1 MNSQGLT
8 NNIDWKLVFL
18 YLLLVII
25 GLLNIYSTTLDI
37 NSSSFDFSS
46 EYGKHLNFVI
56 FSIIIAIAIL
66 NINYKIFE
74 RFSVIYYIIGLLSI
88 IGLHFFGTE
97 IKGQTNWYKIGPITI
112 QPAEFAKT
120 ATALFFAKYLSDM
133 QTKIERFK
141 DQLIAFVILGLPFL
155 LLITEDA
162 GSALIF
168 LSLFIVLY
176 REGLHI
182 IYALIGFSMAFLF
195 LLAIFVNPIYIVIA
209 IFLGMTYLYLKSN
222 RKNLI
227 KNIFLFLI
235 IAGYT
240 FSVDYVYDNLLK
252 EHHKDRINVLFSN
265 NISKSSEGYN
275 VDQSMITIGS
285 GGFFG
290 KGYMQG
296 TQTKG
301 GFVPERTTDYIF
313 TSIGEEWG
321 FLGCLVLISIYV
333 LLLLRILF
341 LAERQRTKFARI
353 YGYCV
358 ASILFL
364 HFFLNLTMLI
374 KLFPTIGVP
383 LPFLSYGGSSML
395 SFTILLFIFIKIDAH
410 KYNDW

>member
-1 MNSQGLT
+1 MIKQGLT
-8 NNIDWKLVFL
+8 NKIDWRLVFL
-18 YLLLVII
+18 YILIVTI
-25 GLLNIYSTTLDI
+25 GWLNIYSTSVNLNATSYD
-37 NSSSFDFSS
+37 SSAL
-46 EYGKHLNFVI
+46 YAKQLNFIV
-56 FSIIIAIAIL
+56 FSAVIAIAIL
-66 NINYKIFE
+66 NINHKIFE
-74 RFSVIYYIIGLLSI
+74 RFSVFYYIIGLLSI

-141 DQLIAFVILGLPFL
+141 DQLISFVILGLPFL

-168 LSLFIVLY
+168 LAFFIVLY
-176 REGLHI
+176 REELPI
-182 IYALIGFSMAFLF
+182 IYAVIGFTMVSLF
-195 LLAIFVNPIYIVIA
+195 LLAIFINPIYI
-209 IFLGMTYLYLKSN
+209 IFSILIVMIYLYFKSD
-222 RKNLI
+222 RKHLSN
-227 KNIFLFLI
+227 KIFLFLLLS
-235 IAGYT
+235 GYIY
-240 FSVDYVYDNLLK
+240 SVDYLYDNVLK
-252 EHHKDRINVLFSN
+252 EHHKDRINVLFSD
-265 NISKSSEGYN
+265 NISRSSEGYN

-285 GGFFG
+285 GGFLG

-296 TQTKG
+296 TQTIG
-301 GFVPERTTDYIF
+301 GFVPEQSTDYIF

-321 FLGCLVLISIYV
+321 FLGAFFVITIFV
-333 LLLLRILF
+333 LLFLRIIF

-364 HFFLNLTMLI
+364 HFFVNLTMLV

>member
-1 MNSQGLT
+1 MIKQGLT
-8 NNIDWKLVFL
+8 NKIDWRLVFL
-18 YLLLVII
+18 YILIVTI
-25 GLLNIYSTTLDI
+25 GWLNIYSTSVNLNATSYD
-37 NSSSFDFSS
+37 SSAL
-46 EYGKHLNFVI
+46 YAKQLNFIV
-56 FSIIIAIAIL
+56 FSAVIAIAIL
-66 NINYKIFE
+66 NINHKIFE
-74 RFSVIYYIIGLLSI
+74 RFSVFYYIIGLLSI

-141 DQLIAFVILGLPFL
+141 DQLISFVILGLPFL

-168 LSLFIVLY
+168 LAFFIVLY
-176 REGLHI
+176 REELPI
-182 IYALIGFSMAFLF
+182 IYAVIGFTMVSLF
-195 LLAIFVNPIYIVIA
+195 LLAIFINPIYI
-209 IFLGMTYLYLKSN
+209 IFSILIVMIYLHFKSD
-222 RKNLI
+222 RKHLS
-227 KNIFLFLI
+227 KKIFLFLLLS
-235 IAGYT
+235 GYIY
-240 FSVDYVYDNLLK
+240 SVDYLYDNVLK
-252 EHHKDRINVLFSN
+252 EHHKDRINVLFSD
-265 NISKSSEGYN
+265 NISRSSEGYN

-285 GGFFG
+285 GGFLG

-296 TQTKG
+296 TQTIG
-301 GFVPERTTDYIF
+301 GFVPEQSTDYIF

-321 FLGCLVLISIYV
+321 FLGAFFVITIFV
-333 LLLLRILF
+333 LLFLRIIF

-364 HFFLNLTMLI
+364 HFFVNLTMLV

>member
-1 MNSQGLT
+1 MNNKGLS
-8 NNIDWKLVFL
+8 NNVDWRLVFL
-18 YLLLVII
+18 YLLIVTI
-25 GLLNIYSTTLDI
+25 GWINIYSTTLNA
-37 NSSSFDFSS
+37 NSTSFNFSS
-46 EYGKHLNFVI
+46 EYGKQLIFII
-56 FSIIIAIAIL
+56 FSGVVAISIL
-66 NINYKIFE
+66 NINHKIFE
-74 RFSVIYYIIGLLSI
+74 RFSVIYYILGLFAIL
-88 IGLHFFGTE
+88 GLHFFGTE
-97 IKGQTNWYKIGPITI
+97 IKGQTNWYKIGSITI

-120 ATALFFAKYLSDM
+120 ATALFMAKYLSDM

-141 DQLIAFVILGLPFL
+141 DHMISFLILGLPFL

-168 LSLFIVLY
+168 LAFFIVLF
-176 REGLHI
+176 REGLPI
-182 IYALIGFSMAFLF
+182 IYAIVGFLLVFLF
-195 LLAIFVNPIYIVIA
+195 LSAIFVNPINLTIAVFLVLIYFYIKSEKKY
-209 IFLGMTYLYLKSN
+209 LG
-222 RKNLI
+222 R
-227 KNIFLFLI
+227 NIFLFLL

-240 FSVDYVYDNLLK
+240 FSVDYLYDNILK
-252 EHHKDRINVLFSN
+252 EHHKDRINVLFSD

-296 TQTKG
+296 TQTMG
-301 GFVPERTTDYIF
+301 GFVPEKSTDYIF

-321 FLGCLVLISIYV
+321 FLGSFVVIGIFVLMF
-333 LLLLRILF
+333 LRILF
-341 LAERQRTKFARI
+341 LAERQRSKFARI

-358 ASILFL
+358 AAILFL
-364 HFFLNLTMLI
+364 HFFVNLTMLV

-395 SFTILLFIFIKIDAH
+395 SFTILLFIFVKIDAH

>member
-1 MNSQGLT
+1 MSYKGLSNS
-8 NNIDWKLVFL
+8 IDWR
-18 YLLLVII
+18 LVILYFSLITI
-25 GLLNIYSTTLDI
+25 GWLNIYSTSVNLNADG
-37 NSSSFDFSS
+37 FDFSRL
-46 EYGKHLNFVI
+46 YAKQLNFIV
-56 FSIIIAIAIL
+56 FSLIIVVVIL
-66 NINYKIFE
+66 NINHKIYE
-74 RFSVIYYIIGLLSI
+74 RFSVIYYIIGILAI

-133 QTKIERFK
+133 QTRIENFK
-141 DQLIAFVILGLPFL
+141 DQVIAFLILGVPFL

-168 LSLFIVLY
+168 LSFFIVLY
-176 REGLHI
+176 REGLSK
-182 IYALIGFSMAFLF
+182 IYFIIGFILLFLF
-195 LLAIFVNPIYIVIA
+195 LLAIFVNPIYISIGVLIIIIYA
-209 IFLGMTYLYLKSN
+209 FVKSK
-222 RKNLI
+222 RKYFFKHIL
-227 KNIFLFLI
+227 LFLI
-235 IAGYT
+235 SIGYV
-240 FSVDYVYDNLLK
+240 FSVDYIYDNVLK

-296 TQTKG
+296 TQTIG
-301 GFVPERTTDYIF
+301 GFVPEQSTDYIF

-321 FLGCLVLISIYV
+321 FLGCFVVIGIYV
-333 LLLLRILF
+333 LLFLRILF
-341 LAERQRTKFARI
+341 VAERQRSKFARI

-358 ASILFL
+358 ASVLFI
-364 HFFLNLTMLI
+364 HFFVNLTMLI

>member
-1 MNSQGLT
+1 MRNQGII
-8 NNIDWKLVFL
+8 NNIDWKLIFL
-18 YLLLVII
+18 FLSLVII
-25 GLLNIYSTTLDI
+25 GWINIYSTT
-37 NSSSFDFSS
+37 NFQGFGYKTST
-46 EYGKHLNFVI
+46 EYDKQLKFIVFALITG
-56 FSIIIAIAIL
+56 IIIL
-66 NINYKIFE
+66 NTNQKIYE
-74 RFSVIYYIIGLLSI
+74 RFSVIYYILGIISILGLY
-88 IGLHFFGTE
+88 FFGTE

-141 DQLIAFVILGLPFL
+141 DQLIAFIIMGIPFL

-168 LSLFIVLY
+168 LSLIIVLY
-176 REGLHI
+176 REGLSS
-182 IYALIGFSMAFLF
+182 IYAIVGFIMIFIF
-195 LLAIFVNPIYIVIA
+195 LLAIFINPIYISIL
-209 IFLGMTYLYLKSN
+209 IISIIIYSYYKSEKKYLL
-222 RKNLI
+222 
-227 KNIFLFLI
+227 KNIVLFLI
-235 IAGYT
+235 LTAYT
-240 FSVDYVYDNLLK
+240 FSVDFIYDKVLK
-252 EHHKDRINVLFSN
+252 EHHKDRINVLFNN

-296 TQTKG
+296 TQTIG
-301 GFVPERTTDYIF
+301 GFVPAQSTDYIF
-313 TSIGEEWG
+313 TTIGEEWG
-321 FLGCLVLISIYV
+321 FIGSFIVIGLYV

-341 LAERQRTKFARI
+341 LAERQRSKFARI

-358 ASILFL
+358 ASIIFI
-364 HFFLNLTMLI
+364 HFFVNLMMLI

-395 SFTILLFIFIKIDAH
+395 SFTILLFIFLKIDAH

>member
-1 MNSQGLT
+1 MNNQGLS

-18 YLLLVII
+18 YLLIVFI
-25 GLLNIYSTTLDI
+25 GWINIYSTSVNI
-37 NSSSFDFSS
+37 NSNNFDFTSL
-46 EYGKHLNFVI
+46 YAKQLNFII
-56 FSIIIAIAIL
+56 FSGVVAIAIL

-74 RFSVIYYIIGLLSI
+74 RFSVIYYIIGLLAI

-97 IKGQTNWYKIGPITI
+97 IKGQTNWYKIGSITI
-112 QPAEFAKT
+112 QPAEFTKT
-120 ATALFFAKYLSDM
+120 ATALFMAKYLSDM

-141 DQLIAFVILGLPFL
+141 DQIISFIILGLPFL
-155 LLITEDA
+155 LLVTEDA

-168 LSLFIVLY
+168 LAFFIVLY
-176 REGLHI
+176 REGLPI
-182 IYALIGFSMAFLF
+182 LYAIIGFTMAFIF
-195 LLAIFVNPIYIVIA
+195 LLAIFVNPIYITIA
-209 IFLGMTYLYLKSN
+209 VFLVLMYFFIKSGKKYLG
-222 RKNLI
+222 

-235 IAGYT
+235 ITGYT

-252 EHHKDRINVLFSN
+252 EHHKDRINVLFSD

-296 TQTKG
+296 TQTIG
-301 GFVPERTTDYIF
+301 GFVPEQSTDYIF

-321 FLGCLVLISIYV
+321 FLGSLVVIGIFV
-333 LLLLRILF
+333 LMFLRILY
-341 LAERQRTKFARI
+341 LAEKQRTKFARI

-358 ASILFL
+358 ASILFT
-364 HFFLNLTMLI
+364 HFFVNLTMLV

>member
-1 MNSQGLT
+1 MYNQGLS

-18 YLLLVII
+18 YLLIVAI
-25 GLLNIYSTTLDI
+25 GWINIYSTSVNI
-37 NSSSFDFSS
+37 NSINFDFSS
-46 EYGKHLNFVI
+46 LYAKQLNFII
-56 FSIIIAIAIL
+56 FSGVVAVAIL

-74 RFSVIYYIIGLLSI
+74 RFSVIYYIVGLLAI

-120 ATALFFAKYLSDM
+120 ATALFMAKYLGDM

-141 DQLIAFVILGLPFL
+141 DQIISFIILGLPFL
-155 LLITEDA
+155 LLVTEDA

-168 LSLFIVLY
+168 LAFFIVLY
-176 REGLHI
+176 REGLPLF
-182 IYALIGFSMAFLF
+182 YAIIGFTMAFLF
-195 LLAIFVNPIYIVIA
+195 LLAIFINPIYITIA
-209 IFLGMTYLYLKSN
+209 VFLVLMYFYIKSEKKYLG
-222 RKNLI
+222 
-227 KNIFLFLI
+227 KNIFLFLL

-240 FSVDYVYDNLLK
+240 FSVDYIYDNLLK
-252 EHHKDRINVLFSN
+252 EHHKDRINVLFSD

-296 TQTKG
+296 TQTIG
-301 GFVPERTTDYIF
+301 GFVPEQSTDYIF

-321 FLGCLVLISIYV
+321 FLGSLVVIGIFV
-333 LLLLRILF
+333 LMFLRILY
-341 LAERQRTKFARI
+341 LAEKQRTKFARI

-358 ASILFL
+358 ASILFI
-364 HFFLNLTMLI
+364 HFFVNLTMLV